1 MALPW
6 SALLLVGGPSLAA
19 IATGLVYGRGKRV
32 WRRHLCPIAG
42 PLALLSRGA
51 PLHFAVDRAA
61 WDAAPRPPRPVYC
74 PLLIDAPVQSKP
86 TPHVGTAPEAP
97 YTLAFNLTHQPAA
110 SVPAGF
116 DGNGPLVLQIVAP
129 LYADALALRAAR
141 AFETARPFVLP
152 QLAALR
158 RERHFG

>member
-1 MALPW
+1 VVEANERRFAL
-6 SALLLVGGPSLAA
+6 ALTLNRFHEKYDLLVTPA
-19 IATGLVYGRGKRV
+19 
-32 WRRHLCPIAG
+32 
-42 PLALLSRGA
+42 
-51 PLHFAVDRAA
+51 
-61 WDAAPRPPRPVYC
+61 
-74 PLLIDAPVQSKP
+74 QSKP
-86 TPHVGTAPEAP
+86 TPHVGTTPEAP

-110 SVPAGF
+110 SVLAGF
-116 DGNGPLVLQIVAP
+116 DGNGLPVGLQIVAP